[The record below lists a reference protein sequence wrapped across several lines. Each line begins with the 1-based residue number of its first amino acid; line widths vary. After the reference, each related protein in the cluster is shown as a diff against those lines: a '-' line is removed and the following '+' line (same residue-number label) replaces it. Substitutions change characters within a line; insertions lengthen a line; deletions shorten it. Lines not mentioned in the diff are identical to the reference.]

1 MLLSWGR
8 PMPHAF
14 PHGVEGNGVLGGGG
28 GVIKSCWCSWA
39 LYGTDQSC
47 CQLYYL
53 LAGLCCCPGQALPAG
68 RGDAS
73 VTTSLRGCF
82 LKWLRSCGLSV
93 AQCASRESSREMPL
107 LPRGICIR
115 ILSWDVNCAFPFWRA
130 ASNSVPRALCAE
142 HWMFLLDYSKWN
154 ACSDT
159 LKDSNRKSHQQN
171 TGVLCF
177 C

>member
-1 MLLSWGR
+1 MALFSPASLSSR
-8 PMPHAF
+8 LFAVCSIAAQLRQTYASCP
-14 PHGVEGNGVLGGGG
+14 PHGVEGNVVLGGGG

-82 LKWLRSCGLSV
+82 LK
-93 AQCASRESSREMPL
+93 
-107 LPRGICIR
+107 
-115 ILSWDVNCAFPFWRA
+115 
-130 ASNSVPRALCAE
+130 
-142 HWMFLLDYSKWN
+142 
-154 ACSDT
+154 
-159 LKDSNRKSHQQN
+159 
-171 TGVLCF
+171 
-177 C
+177 